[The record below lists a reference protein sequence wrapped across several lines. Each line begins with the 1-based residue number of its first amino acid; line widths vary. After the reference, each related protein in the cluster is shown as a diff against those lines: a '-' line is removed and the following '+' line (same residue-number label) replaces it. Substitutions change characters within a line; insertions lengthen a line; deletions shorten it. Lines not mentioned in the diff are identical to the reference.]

1 MAEAEEEA
9 VAVVAVVVGD
19 EDRLLELVE
28 GRDELCILLEI
39 TCEVEAVVVGGVD
52 GLLELVEGRGELCIL
67 LELECEV
74 EVVDRVANILELGDD
89 TYELVLC
96 GSVDKAVPLT
106 EAVVVVVADEA
117 TLLELVDCRDE
128 LCILLEVNCV
138 VGLDD

>member
-1 MAEAEEEA
+1 MRTILRQIT
-9 VAVVAVVVGD
+9 GND
-19 EDRLLELVE
+19 SSRGRSRLAKPFPEIEL
-28 GRDELCILLEI
+28 
-39 TCEVEAVVVGGVD
+39 A
-52 GLLELVEGRGELCIL
+52 GLLHHGLDIRS
-67 LELECEV
+67 
-74 EVVDRVANILELGDD
+74 VDRASI